1 MTVDRDRSSNDNRN
15 FIDPSLEV
23 WVLVAT
29 ILASSMA
36 FIDGTVVNVALPV
49 LQVDLNV
56 NVASVQW
63 VVEAYTLFLA
73 SLLLTGGALGDR
85 YGRKL
90 IFVIGIIVFTLSS
103 IAAGLAPNIGILIAA
118 RSVQGIGGAL
128 LVPGSLAIITS
139 SFNPK
144 RRGRAIGTWSGFS
157 AITTAFGP
165 VLGGWLVQTISW
177 RAVFFINVPI
187 AAAALVLI
195 FWRVPE
201 SRNEQADARLDW
213 QGAVLATMGLGG
225 IVFGLIESSTLGL
238 SSPIVYAS
246 IITGAIVL
254 AGFLVVEARKKK
266 PMMPLH
272 LFRSSTF
279 SGANLLTF
287 FLYGALGVTFF
298 FLPFNLIQ
306 VHGYTPAAAG
316 AANLPFP
323 ILLFLL
329 SRWSGGLINR
339 YGSRLPL
346 IIGPSISAIGL
357 GLFALPGIGG
367 SYWSTFFPAVV
378 VFGLG
383 MSLTVAPL
391 TTTVMGSVETRSS
404 GTASGINNA
413 VSRVGG
419 LLAIALLGLIM
430 VSVFGMNLRSQLFS
444 ENVPE
449 SVIQTM
455 ESERSD
461 LATADIPS
469 DLSPGMQ
476 ATVKH
481 ALNTSF
487 IAGYRAVTLTC
498 AGLAVLSAAAAGLM
512 VEKEFGK
519 VG

>member
-1 MTVDRDRSSNDNRN
+1 MNSKRNPPPDNSGN
-15 FIDPSLEV
+15 FIDPSLEI
-23 WVLVAT
+23 WVLAAT

-49 LQVDLNV
+49 LQVDLDV

-63 VVEAYTLFLA
+63 VIEAYTLFLA

-90 IFVIGIIVFTLSS
+90 IFVIGIIIFTLSS
-103 IAAGLAPNIGILIAA
+103 IAAGLAPNIEILIAA
-118 RSVQGIGGAL
+118 RSIQGIGGAL

-139 SFNPK
+139 SFSPA

-177 RAVFFINVPI
+177 RTVFFINVPI
-187 AAAALVLI
+187 AAAALVLV

-201 SRNEQADARLDW
+201 SRNEQAGARLDW
-213 QGAVLATMGLGG
+213 PGAVLATLGLGG
-225 IVFGLIESSTLGL
+225 IVFGLIESSNLGL
-238 SSPIVYAS
+238 SSPIVYGSIVAGAVVLAAF
-246 IITGAIVL
+246 IIT
-254 AGFLVVEARKKK
+254 EARKQN
-266 PMMPLH
+266 PMIPLH

-279 SGANLLTF
+279 SGTNLLTL
-287 FLYGALGVTFF
+287 FLYGALGVAFF
-298 FLPFNLIQ
+298 LLPFNLIQ
-306 VHGYTPAAAG
+306 VQGYTPAAAG

-357 GLFALPGIGG
+357 GLFAIPGIGG

-391 TTTVMGSVETRSS
+391 TTTVMSSVETRSS

-430 VSVFGMNLRSQLFS
+430 VSVFSMNLRSQLIA
-444 ENVPE
+444 ENVPA
-449 SVIQTM
+449 SLIQTM

-461 LATADIPS
+461 LATASIPA
-469 DLSPGMQ
+469 DLSQGLQ

-487 IAGYRAVTLTC
+487 ISGFRAVMLTC
-498 AGLAVLSAAAAGLM
+498 AGLGVLSAAAAGLM
-512 VEKEFGK
+512 IEKEFGK
-519 VG
+519 EG